1 MAHID
6 APFSARLRGQ
16 HRQIDSSFPDSSR
29 TGLLHLLYDLEEK
42 RYVAGW
48 PAIAREL
55 QRIGRQP
62 PASYNSSS
70 VAAEKQA
77 KADAE
82 EVLASLK
89 WEKAYDFCERLYS
102 HLSQDMGHWIDND
115 SFEITTPKSDVQ
127 KYISGELER
136 IFLEDGLAFEF
147 SEGLVRRRG
156 RKHTVDKTTRAQ
168 VVLGDNRLAGAR
180 KHYEKALQFFRHPTK
195 PDYENC
201 AKEAVC
207 AVEATGKAL
216 FPAAKAATLGE
227 LAKWFATTKDYAVPK
242 ALVKTIEG
250 LYAYRSGGDGVGHG
264 GATGGAATAEVAE
277 YVLSVSASQIIYLV
291 DVESTND
298 DIPF

>member
-1 MAHID
+1 M
-6 APFSARLRGQ
+6 
-16 HRQIDSSFPDSSR
+16 
-29 TGLLHLLYDLEEK
+29 LHLLYDLEE
-42 RYVAGW
+42 RSYISGW
-48 PAIAREL
+48 AAIAREL

-62 PASYNSSS
+62 PASYDSRS

-82 EVLASLK
+82 AALASLS
-89 WEKAYDFCERLYS
+89 WEKAYDFCERLYG
-102 HLSQDMGHWIDND
+102 HLPQDAGHWVENDN
-115 SFEITTPKSDVQ
+115 FEITTPKSDVQ
-127 KYISGELER
+127 KYIASELER
-136 IFLEDGLAFEF
+136 IFLEEGLAFEF

-156 RKHTVDKTTRAQ
+156 RKHTVDQTTRAQ

-180 KHYEKALQFFRHPTK
+180 KHYEKSLQFFRHPTK

-201 AKEAVC
+201 VKEAVC
-207 AVEATGKAL
+207 AVEAAGKAL
-216 FPAAKAATLGE
+216 FPAAKAATLGD
-227 LAKWFATTKDYAVPK
+227 LAKWFLLTKDYAVPK
-242 ALVKTIEG
+242 ALVKTIES

-291 DVESTND
+291 DVESKSD

>member
-16 HRQIDSSFPDSSR
+16 HRQIDNSFPDGAR
-29 TGLLHLLYDLEEK
+29 IALLHLLYDLEEK
-42 RYVAGW
+42 AYVAGW

-55 QRIGRQP
+55 QRIGRHP
-62 PASYNSSS
+62 PTFYDSSS
-70 VAAEKQA
+70 VASEKQA

-82 EVLASLK
+82 AVLASLK
-89 WEKAYDFCERLYS
+89 WEKAYDFCERVYS
-102 HLSQDMGHWIDND
+102 HLSQDAAHWVDNAW
-115 SFEITTPKSDVQ
+115 EVTTPKSDVQ
-127 KYISGELER
+127 KYVSGELQR
-136 IFLEDGLAFEF
+136 IFLEEGLAFEF

-156 RKHTVDKTTRAQ
+156 RKHTVDQTTRAQ

-180 KHYEKALQFFRHPTK
+180 KHYEKALQFFRQPVK

-201 AKEAVC
+201 VKEAVC

-216 FPAAKAATLGE
+216 FPSAKAATLGD
-227 LAKWFATTKDYAVPK
+227 LTKWFATTKDYAVPK

-291 DVESTND
+291 YVESTND

>member
-1 MAHID
+1 MIHTD
-6 APFSARLRGQ
+6 APFSARHRGQ
-16 HRQIDSSFPDSSR
+16 HRQIDNAFPDSAK
-29 TGLLHLLYDLEEK
+29 TALLHLLYELEEK

-55 QRIGRQP
+55 QRIGRLSP
-62 PASYNSSS
+62 STYSSS
-70 VAAEKQA
+70 SIAAERQA

-82 EVLASLK
+82 TALGSLK
-89 WEKAYDFCERLYS
+89 WEKAYDFCERLYN
-102 HLSQDMGHWIDND
+102 HLAQDVGHWVDND
-115 SFEITTPKSDVQ
+115 LDITTPRSDVQ
-127 KYISGELER
+127 KYIASELER
-136 IFLEDGLAFEF
+136 IFLEEGLAFEF
-147 SEGLVRRRG
+147 TEGLVRRRG
-156 RKHTVDKTTRAQ
+156 RKHTVDRATRAQ

-201 AKEAVC
+201 VKESVC

-216 FPAAKAATLGE
+216 FPAAKAATLGD
-227 LAKWFATTKDYAVPK
+227 LAKWLLTTKDYEVPK

-250 LYAYRSGGDGVGHG
+250 LYAYRSGGEGVGHG
-264 GATGGAATAEVAE
+264 GAAGGAATAEVAE